1 MKRFFYFFVKM
12 GGTTV
17 CYLNKYT
24 TKSINSPDLIEARYI
39 HFHQN
44 VDWPGETHNGREVS
58 VRSVNPKYHGSIFG
72 LI

>member
-44 VDWPGETHNGREVS
+44 VDWPGETHNGREV
-58 VRSVNPKYHGSIFG
+58 
-72 LI
+72 